1 MRRIRE
7 KDDRMKRVKYTI
19 RAQIRQS
26 MIAISVAF
34 MLVLGAGFFLLYERN
49 VESNYQDDFAYSLEM
64 ADRIMRIRTDSVI
77 ELMRNLLS
85 DSAYMHALY
94 SPDDAERFYFTSD
107 QARVL
112 ESASSQITRQSYQI
126 ANIASLSPDGRLF
139 LYSPLGDSEKYN
151 KLYRDKTLID
161 SEWVRKA
168 KEKNGR
174 ETIVGENVLTGEGGM
189 LSITKC
195 MKNLETGQ
203 ICGYMVVTIQNR
215 LYNQAFAGQGRY
227 RSNCFMV
234 LDRSLH
240 NRCVYYS
247 GDEETKG
254 KFFHSFNGEEQ
265 SSYVFSSLDSSF
277 SNFQL
282 VSGIKRSE
290 LLSESLPMAVFIIA
304 ILAVLIAACIFVSW
318 RISNRIY
325 LPLRRLETTIQ
336 QAKEGNRNITEP
348 FDDSE
353 IGLIG
358 QEFTGLVNRN
368 LVLRE
373 RLFTTKIRQREQE
386 LIVLQEQI
394 NPHFLYNTLDALY
407 CLAEI
412 HGTEDIAVMVEALS
426 ETFRLSLNNGSQLIL
441 VSEEIRHIQAYMTI
455 QNMRFNQRFDLE
467 IKICPEIMKRSILKL
482 ILEPFVENSVVH
494 GLEPKM
500 DRGHILLKGEI
511 LPDGMLLFTVQDDGV
526 GVSSMEELEKGY
538 GISNV
543 RERIQLYYGKK
554 SGVFFEEPEE
564 GGLKVTI
571 RIDPEN
577 KENRME
583 GNEG

>member
-1 MRRIRE
+1 
-7 KDDRMKRVKYTI
+7 
-19 RAQIRQS
+19 
-26 MIAISVAF
+26 
-34 MLVLGAGFFLLYERN
+34 
-49 VESNYQDDFAYSLEM
+49 
-64 ADRIMRIRTDSVI
+64 
-77 ELMRNLLS
+77 
-85 DSAYMHALY
+85 
-94 SPDDAERFYFTSD
+94 
-107 QARVL
+107 
-112 ESASSQITRQSYQI
+112 
-126 ANIASLSPDGRLF
+126 
-139 LYSPLGDSEKYN
+139 
-151 KLYRDKTLID
+151 
-161 SEWVRKA
+161 
-168 KEKNGR
+168 
-174 ETIVGENVLTGEGGM
+174 
-189 LSITKC
+189 
-195 MKNLETGQ
+195 
-203 ICGYMVVTIQNR
+203 MVVTIQNR

-234 LDRSLH
+234 LDRSLN

-254 KFFHSFNGEEQ
+254 EFYHSFNGEEQ

-282 VSGIKRSE
+282 VSGIQRSE

-368 LVLRE
+368 LLCFGNGS
-373 RLFTTKIRQREQE
+373 LRQRSGNWEQE

-467 IKICPEIMKRSILKL
+467 IKICPKIMKRSILKL

-500 DRGHILLKGEI
+500 DRGHILLKGEE

-538 GISNV
+538 MEFQMSASGYNYIMV
-543 RERIQLYYGKK
+543 K
-554 SGVFFEEPEE
+554 SPESFSRN
-564 GGLKVTI
+564 L
-571 RIDPEN
+571 R
-577 KENRME
+577 KEA
-583 GNEG
+583 